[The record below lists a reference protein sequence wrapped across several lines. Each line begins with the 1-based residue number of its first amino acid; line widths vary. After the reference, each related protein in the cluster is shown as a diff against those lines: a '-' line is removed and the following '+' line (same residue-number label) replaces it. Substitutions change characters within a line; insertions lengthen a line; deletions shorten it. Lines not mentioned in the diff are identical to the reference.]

1 MKPAVLLVVSILCF
15 GCGSESPLFEK
26 TDAEQTGIRFA
37 NQLQETEQENILSFE
52 YFYNGAGV
60 AAGDLNNDGRVDL
73 YFTGNQV
80 GNKLYL
86 NTGTPEAPLNFT
98 DVTDKASTGRSAG
111 AGSSLAGRAG
121 GWKTGVT
128 LADVNAD
135 GWLDIY
141 VCYSGM
147 RPDSLRRNQLFIN
160 TTNVPG
166 NTPTF
171 AERAHDYGLD
181 DSGYSVQA
189 NFFDYD
195 RDGDLD
201 CFLIN
206 HNLKNYQ
213 RKEAAVMRAERD
225 YNAGDKLFRNMSV
238 ERRAAV
244 TKGVANSTPPAPG
257 STLFVDVSE
266 QEGIKGNPLGF
277 GLGVSVSD
285 LNADG
290 WPDVYVAND
299 FVEDDYCYINQL
311 GKQGAQGI
319 GLGATT
325 GKANPAPRAP
335 RPMSPAFRDE
345 LRERIGHTSYSAMG
359 VDVADVN
366 NDDLPDI
373 FTLDMLPDDN
383 ARQKLLIW
391 PDSWQVYQA
400 QLRNGFWHQNMR
412 NMLQMNQR
420 TADGPGQFAEVGQLA
435 GVSATDWSWGALLA
449 DFDLDGRKDLF
460 VSNGLGRDLTNADF
474 TKYISAEEE
483 MQRGTPLLEQLK
495 QMPSTPTKNFIFRN
509 VSGIR
514 PDSVAFQNRQKEW
527 GFDDN
532 TRSNGCAYADLDND
546 GDLDLITNNLN
557 ETARIY
563 RNTQRD
569 NQQGHFLK
577 IKLKGPVGNPFGIGA
592 TVQVTQ
598 AGLTQSQE
606 FYPTRGYLSASHD
619 ALLFGLPTSEKV
631 STIQVRWPDGRTQQV
646 SNAPTNQTLTLDYKQ
661 ADPSPSPENQGR
673 GIVRPSLAEAAPL
686 PLFQGEGLGVG
697 YTHTIAPSN
706 DFERQQMLPMQ
717 YSYAGPRMAVGDI
730 NGDNVPDVF
739 ICGTSEQP
747 GTLLL
752 GVGGAGQGAQGAT
765 NPPFTP
771 SPIPP
776 APGPARKNA
785 DAVLADLN
793 GDKRPD
799 LFVANG
805 NYAPRDHA
813 ELADQLWL
821 NQNGQL
827 VPAPLPADNTNSSCV
842 KALDVDRDGDLDLFV
857 GGHVRPL
864 RFPLAEESVLLIN
877 DGKAHFT
884 RRSLGTLGL
893 VTDAVTTDLN
903 NDGWPDLVVVGEWM
917 PVTTLL
923 NDQHGQLKAENTEQ
937 PPLSGWWTRIEKAD
951 LDGDG
956 DDDLIVGN
964 LGRNTQFRASA
975 EEPATLVY
983 DDFDQNG
990 MLDFFMTY
998 YIQGK
1003 AYPAHTRDEVG
1014 DQISSLR
1021 RVFPTYAAYSTATLD
1036 QFFDPS
1042 ALEHAQKAT
1051 INETRTLVLENSKGE
1066 LIPHDLPQ
1074 SAQYA
1079 PICAI
1084 LPDDFDHDGKRDLL
1098 LMGNNSYLRLRIG
1111 KVDANHG
1118 VVLKNKG
1125 NFQFETLPPDQSG
1138 LFVKGDVRDVKRVGR
1153 YVLVGECNGPLRVFQ
1168 PK

>member
-1 MKPAVLLVVSILCF
+1 MKPAVFLFILLTCL
-15 GCGSESPLFEK
+15 GCGNESTLFEK
-26 TDAEQTGIRFA
+26 TDAGQTGVTFA
-37 NQLQETEQENILSFE
+37 NQLQETEQENILAFE
-52 YFYNGAGV
+52 YFYNGAGI

-80 GNKLYL
+80 PNKLFL
-86 NTGTPEAPLNFT
+86 NATEAGNSLKFT
-98 DVTDKASTGRSAG
+98 DITEKAAV
-111 AGSSLAGRAG
+111 AGRAG

-141 VCYSGM
+141 VCYSGL
-147 RPDSLRRNQLFIN
+147 RPDALRRNQLFIN
-160 TTNVPG
+160 NGVRASDNVP
-166 NTPTF
+166 TF
-171 AERAHDYGLD
+171 TERAHEYGLD

-213 RKEAAVMRAERD
+213 RKEAAVMRNERD
-225 YNAGDKLFRNMSV
+225 YNAGDKLFKNLSV
-238 ERRAAV
+238 ERRATSSAGA
-244 TKGVANSTPPAPG
+244 TSAPQDP
-257 STLFVDVSE
+257 LFVDMSE

-311 GKQGAQGI
+311 GAGGV
-319 GLGATT
+319 GLGAE
-325 GKANPAPRAP
+325 GKSAQNRSALSPTPSAPRSK
-335 RPMSPAFRDE
+335 SPAFRDE

-412 NMLQMNQR
+412 NMLQINQK
-420 TADGPGQFAEVGQLA
+420 TPGGAGQFAEIGQLA

-509 VSGIR
+509 ISGLR
-514 PDSVAFQNRQKEW
+514 PDSVAFENRQAAW
-527 GFDDN
+527 GFNDN

-569 NQQGHFLK
+569 QAQGHFLK
-577 IKLKGPVGNPFGIGA
+577 IKLKGPADNPFGVGA

-598 AGLTQSQE
+598 VDLTQSQE

-619 ALLFGLPTSEKV
+619 ALLFGLPDAAQTSIV
-631 STIQVRWPDGRTQQV
+631 QVRWPDGRTQRV
-646 SNAPTNQTLTLDYKQ
+646 PSAPADQTLTIDYRQ
-661 ADPSPSPENQGR
+661 ALPGDP
-673 GIVRPSLAEAAPL
+673 PSLPPGLSANQNTLLTEVTNAVSYPHTVAP
-686 PLFQGEGLGVG
+686 
-697 YTHTIAPSN
+697 AN
-706 DFERQQMLPMQ
+706 DFERQQLLPMQ
-717 YSYAGPRMAVGDI
+717 YSYAGPRLAVGDV
-730 NGDNVPDVF
+730 NGDNVPDAFV
-739 ICGTSEQP
+739 CGTPEQP

-752 GVGGAGQGAQGAT
+752 GVAGNASS
-765 NPPFTP
+765 PFTL
-771 SPIPP
+771 SPLPKT
-776 APGPARKNA
+776 PGPARKNA

-805 NYAPRDHA
+805 NYAPRDLS

-827 VPAPLPADNTNSSCV
+827 VAAELPVDNINSSCV
-842 KALDVDRDGDLDLFV
+842 KALDVDHDGDLDLFV
-857 GGHVRPL
+857 GGHVRPS
-864 RFPLAEESVLLIN
+864 RFPLAEESFLLIN
-877 DGKAHFT
+877 DGKARFT
-884 RRSLGTLGL
+884 RKSLGTLGL
-893 VTDAVTTDLN
+893 VTDAVATDLN
-903 NDGWPDLVVVGEWM
+903 KDGWPDLVVVGEWM
-917 PVTTLL
+917 PVTVLL
-923 NDQHGQLKAENTEQ
+923 NERGQLKPQTQ
-937 PPLSGWWTRIEKAD
+937 PALSGWWTRVEKAD

-964 LGRNTQFRASA
+964 LGRNTQFRASTD
-975 EEPATLVY
+975 EPATLVY

-1021 RVFPTYAAYSTATLD
+1021 RIFPTYAAYSTATLD

-1042 ALEHAQKAT
+1042 AIEHAQKAT
-1051 INETRTLVLENSKGE
+1051 INETHTLVLENNQGE
-1066 LIPHDLPQ
+1066 LVPHNLPQ

-1079 PICAI
+1079 PVCAI
-1084 LPDDFDHDGKRDLL
+1084 LADDFDHDGKRDLL
-1098 LMGNNSYLRLRIG
+1098 LMGNNSYMRLRLG

-1125 NFQFETLPPDQSG
+1125 NFQFETLSPDQSG
-1138 LFVKGDVRDVKRVGR
+1138 LFVTGDVRDVKRVGR
-1153 YVLVGECNGPLRVFQ
+1153 YVLVGECNGPLRAFQ